1 MPVFRQL
8 DTVEPSPHLYMYRNF
23 KDNILCIYVYNCCAC
38 GCQGKVLSHRENYA
52 LSTLFMCRSRSLQPA
67 PSAIT
72 ANRWSA
78 GRCLPLSVRLS
89 VCFSERLLILS
100 LSLSRSGVHCK
111 SKEESLGSEN
121 QSKKKQNNFGL
132 YSFDFEFRFC
142 LIPCSFTLFL
152 YCILFCF
159 MVHGQHVIKIVADLG
174 KKRESFLL

>member
-23 KDNILCIYVYNCCAC
+23 KDNILCIYVYNCCVC

-72 ANRWSA
+72 ANRWS
-78 GRCLPLSVRLS
+78 LSPSRLS

-100 LSLSRSGVHCK
+100 LSLSHSGVHCK

-121 QSKKKQNNFGL
+121 QSKEKQNIFDW
-132 YSFDFEFRFC
+132 YSFDLEFRFC
-142 LIPCSFTLFL
+142 LIPCFFL
-152 YCILFCF
+152 LYFIFINFFLFCF
-159 MVHGQHVIKIVADLG
+159 MVHG
-174 KKRESFLL
+174 